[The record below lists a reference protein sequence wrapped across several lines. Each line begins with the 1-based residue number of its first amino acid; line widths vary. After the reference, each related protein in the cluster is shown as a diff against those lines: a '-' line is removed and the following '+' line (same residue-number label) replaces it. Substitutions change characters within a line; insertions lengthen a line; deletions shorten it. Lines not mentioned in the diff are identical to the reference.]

1 MRDYTSAIDN
11 FLTTSKKVP
20 GNGNR
25 FATELW
31 LDSRD
36 MSSLRSADLHKDR
49 ETSVTISF
57 NEFETYFDTSANYVK
72 LEPGRHTT
80 IRIKAVQHVA
90 SNAFKKEDVQSRKC
104 RFPHENPGLQSSDVW
119 PVSIGSVLLQ
129 MRTPFSRGTARKDA
143 SLNAA

>member
-1 MRDYTSAIDN
+1 MREYTSAIDN

-25 FATELW
+25 FATEMW

-36 MSSLRSADLHKDR
+36 MSSLRSAKLHKNR
-49 ETSVTISF
+49 ATSMRISF
-57 NEFETYFDTSANYVK
+57 NEFGTYFDTSDNYVN

-90 SNAFKKEDVQSRKC
+90 SNTFKKEDVRSRKC
-104 RFPHENPGLQSSDVW
+104 RFQHENPG
-119 PVSIGSVLLQ
+119 
-129 MRTPFSRGTARKDA
+129 
-143 SLNAA
+143 